1 MTSAAWARPSLGGD
15 KTQQSLNALIGESTR
30 LQEQIW
36 RKTREAGEDK
46 VFEAKRGQIMRYVGK
61 EENKG
66 QIKIWS
72 KRTDIVCHRLEHQK
86 S

>member
-1 MTSAAWARPSLGGD
+1 MEENKGR
-15 KTQQSLNALIGESTR
+15 
-30 LQEQIW
+30 
-36 RKTREAGEDK
+36 REAGEDK